1 MIQPYTWL
9 SFCLFTSL
17 HCPLFSLA
25 LALRSVAD
33 RGWPV
38 GVGRE
43 PAVARNFQ
51 FQLDLT
57 GVGGVQVGS
66 VKIHQS
72 LFLKIPLQHF
82 LLKKCTIQLTY
93 RKTICFI
100 FLCTMALIYKRTNSA
115 LKTKKGILES
125 QKTKK
130 APSRFSCM
138 STNKYKYK
146 TALDPY
152 GS

>member
-1 MIQPYTWL
+1 MALLL
-9 SFCLFTSL
+9 SVYIFALPSFLTL
-17 HCPLFSLA
+17 SLA
-25 LALRSVAD
+25 LSLRSAAD

-66 VKIHQS
+66 VKIHQP

-82 LLKKCTIQLTY
+82 LLKKHTIQLT
-93 RKTICFI
+93 
-100 FLCTMALIYKRTNSA
+100 
-115 LKTKKGILES
+115 
-125 QKTKK
+125 
-130 APSRFSCM
+130 
-138 STNKYKYK
+138 
-146 TALDPY
+146 
-152 GS
+152 

>member
-25 LALRSVAD
+25 LRSAAD

-66 VKIHQS
+66 VKIHQP

-82 LLKKCTIQLTY
+82 LLKKRTIHLTY
-93 RKTICFI
+93 RKTICF
-100 FLCTMALIYKRTNSA
+100 FYAQWPFIYKRNNSCIH
-115 LKTKKGILES
+115 KKRI
-125 QKTKK
+125 T
-130 APSRFSCM
+130 CM
-138 STNKYKYK
+138 LTNKYKY
-146 TALDPY
+146 TALN
-152 GS
+152 S

>member
-1 MIQPYTWL
+1 MHIFTNPSFFHYAYAFKWLHMNISSLPNTDTCDVTVDTSFLNMIQPYTWL

-25 LALRSVAD
+25 LSLRSAAD

-66 VKIHQS
+66 VKIHQP

-82 LLKKCTIQLTY
+82 LLKKHTIHLTY
-93 RKTICFI
+93 RKQYA
-100 FLCTMALIYKRTNSA
+100 FLCTMALY
-115 LKTKKGILES
+115 L
-125 QKTKK
+125 
-130 APSRFSCM
+130 
-138 STNKYKYK
+138 
-146 TALDPY
+146 
-152 GS
+152 